1 MFKGYVV
8 LELGCSRFGCLRFRA
23 FKSEV
28 VLGLGCSSVRVR
40 KGKHLPKFSIFYQW
54 SKLVP
59 KLPQGIS
66 ND

>member
-28 VLGLGCSSVRVR
+28 VLELGCTMVKV
-40 KGKHLPKFSIFYQW
+40 F
-54 SKLVP
+54 
-59 KLPQGIS
+59 
-66 ND
+66 